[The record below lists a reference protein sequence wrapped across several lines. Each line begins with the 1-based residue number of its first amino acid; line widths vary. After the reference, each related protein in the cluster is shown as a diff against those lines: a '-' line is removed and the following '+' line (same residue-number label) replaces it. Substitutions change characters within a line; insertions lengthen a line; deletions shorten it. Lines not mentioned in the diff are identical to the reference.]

1 MVLTLRIVN
10 IIVLAHCTTNWTRIR
25 SHEITLYVIDRV
37 WQLTGLVPQRY
48 QMKLLGVVFLILPL
62 LALSAQASVLNSA
75 NAFGVLGASTVT
87 NTGPSVVFQDL
98 GVWPGTSITGFPPG
112 IVLGTIHDSDAV
124 AQQAQ
129 AHALTGYNFLAGL
142 AITQTLTGQDLGG
155 LTLDPGVYFFESSA
169 QMTGQLNLDFQGMN
183 NAMIVFQIGSTLT
196 TASASSVLVIN
207 PGTNDQV
214 FWQVGSSA
222 TLGTTT
228 AFYGSVIAGASVTL
242 NTGAT
247 INCGRAI
254 ALNAAVTMDT
264 NTVDTGWGL
273 REHRALNYDSTQIP
287 VWPASCSYALT
298 QRDEIRQFI
307 TRRLGAQPGDLE

>member
-1 MVLTLRIVN
+1 
-10 IIVLAHCTTNWTRIR
+10 
-25 SHEITLYVIDRV
+25 
-37 WQLTGLVPQRY
+37 
-48 QMKLLGVVFLILPL
+48 MKLLRVVFLVLPL
-62 LALSAQASVLNSA
+62 VALSAHASVLNSA

-87 NTGPSVVFQDL
+87 NTGPTVVGQDL

-112 IVLGTIHDSDAV
+112 IVLGTIHQTDAV

-129 AHALTGYNFLAGL
+129 ADALTGYTFLAGL
-142 AITQTLTGQDLGG
+142 APTQTLTGQNLGG
-155 LTLDPGVYFFESSA
+155 LTLSPGVYFFATSA
-169 QMTGQLNLDFQGMN
+169 QMTGQLTLDFQGLN

-207 PGTNDQV
+207 PGMNDEV

-228 AFYGSVIAGASVTL
+228 AFYGSVIADQSVTL
-242 NTGAT
+242 NTLAT

-264 NTVDTGWGL
+264 NTVDTGNCVSSTAVPEPATLSLVSAGVVAAGATAWNTTFAGLGLAGIAGL
-273 REHRALNYDSTQIP
+273 R
-287 VWPASCSYALT
+287 
-298 QRDEIRQFI
+298 
-307 TRRLGAQPGDLE
+307 RRMRR